1 MRPGDMRVF
10 IGVDPR
16 QPVAAAV
23 MNHSIQKN
31 ASMPVAVT
39 ELHLNQLPM
48 TRRGLT
54 EFTYSRFLC
63 PFLCGYEGVSVFVDA
78 DMLVTG
84 DIWELHKYANAPVNV
99 AKHAERFEWPAVM
112 VFNNKECETLTP
124 HYIDDEENKLF
135 DFAWTPDIG
144 NIPDEWHYVVGY
156 DAPRDDAKLWHF
168 TQGIPEHPECREH
181 HGAEL
186 WKSYKQSMN
195 DSVSWLELLG
205 RSVHA
210 ERVLQELMK

>member
-1 MRPGDMRVF
+1 MRVF

-23 MNHSIQKN
+23 LNYSIQKN
-31 ASMPVAVT
+31 ASKPVAVT
-39 ELHLNQLPM
+39 NLHLKQLPI

-54 EFTYSRFLC
+54 EFTYSRFLA
-63 PFLCGYEGVSVFVDA
+63 PYLSDYQGTSVFVDA

-84 DIWELHKYANAPVNV
+84 DIWELAEYANAPVSV

-112 VFNNKECETLTP
+112 VFRNEDCKTLTP
-124 HYIDDEENKLF
+124 EYVQNEENKLF

-144 NIPDEWHYVVGY
+144 KLPDKWHYVVGY
-156 DAPRDDAKLWHF
+156 DAPRGDAELWHF
-168 TQGIPEHPECREH
+168 TKGIPEHPECRNC
-181 HGAEL
+181 HGAEV
-186 WKSYKQSMN
+186 WKAYKEEMLGT
-195 DSVSWLELLG
+195 VSWLELLG

-210 ERVLQELMK
+210 NSVLEELMK